1 MVDSPQFRNMLE
13 AIEGFNLKALDPSG
27 AIRPVLMDSRS
38 GLLTSGP
45 LFDTGLIELNTGN
58 GAYTAD
64 DAFGGKG
71 RLNVPPVGTITQ
83 VLFYD
88 LDDEG
93 IPLDV
98 VLFESDFTA
107 TADDAA
113 FAVSDDDAKK
123 CIGVVS
129 ISSFLNCG
137 TFQIGQSFPT
147 LSYSVLSGVIFYQ
160 CIIRGAPTVAAG
172 SEPYLRFWVQ

>member
-1 MVDSPQFRNMLE
+1 MVDSPQFRNMQE
-13 AIEGFNLKALDPSG
+13 AVENFNIKALDPSG
-27 AIRPVLMDSRS
+27 AVRPLMTDRMG

-45 LFDTGLIELNTGN
+45 VYDTGLIQLNVGN

-71 RLNVPPVGTITQ
+71 QLFVPPTGTITQ
-83 VLFYD
+83 AFLYD

-93 IPLDV
+93 MAVDV
-98 VLFESDFTA
+98 VLFDADFTA

-123 CIGVVS
+123 CIGVIS
-129 ISSFLNCG
+129 ISSFANCG
-137 TFQIGQSFPT
+137 GFQLGQSFPA
-147 LSYSVLSGVIFYQ
+147 LNYSVPSGVIYYQ